1 MHADNDAYKAGDKE
15 SHFAN
20 YMKSNY
26 PEIVDFIVT
35 SSKEISFDKVLLDKL
50 NVMDATA
57 IVMCRDNNLSLRI
70 FNLLKPDTLVT
81 AMTDMS
87 VGTSVSV

>member
-35 SSKEISFDKVLLDKL
+35 SSKEISFD
-50 NVMDATA
+50 NEESA
-57 IVMCRDNNLSLRI
+57 ISFRLGAMFAVAAHYQRI
-70 FNLLKPDTLVT
+70 ETEDLPRIT
-81 AMTDMS
+81 
-87 VGTSVSV
+87 